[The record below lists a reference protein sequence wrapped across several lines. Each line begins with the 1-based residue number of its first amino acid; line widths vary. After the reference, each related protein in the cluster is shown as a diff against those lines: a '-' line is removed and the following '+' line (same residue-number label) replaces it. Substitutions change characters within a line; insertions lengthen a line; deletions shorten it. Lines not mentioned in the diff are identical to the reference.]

1 MNKTRVI
8 TLARLRKLEPCADQ
22 YAIVARLYPSGVPL
36 TTEAMAALEAAG
48 VDTMWAGLRLLT
60 AKQRSAFVIFTLRQ
74 RQTAMVTLFE
84 RVGLP
89 EHAAAI
95 EALRL
100 QKLGDKKTAGKVFAA
115 AASDVASDVASDA
128 AASDAAR
135 AASNA
140 AWAASNAAAPPASVA
155 AGAASDAAWAAAWAA
170 SDVAWA
176 PATRAAWDVASAGQ
190 RMWLLIELQEQG
202 SGR

>member
-115 AASDVASDVASDA
+115 AASDVARAAAASVA

-155 AGAASDAAWAAAWAA
+155 AGAASDAAWAASHAA
-170 SDVAWA
+170 HALV
-176 PATRAAWDVASAGQ
+176 PAARAAWDVASAGQ

>member
-74 RQTAMVTLFE
+74 RGPRGTS
-84 RVGLP
+84 RVLASGCGCSLSCKSKVP
-89 EHAAAI
+89 
-95 EALRL
+95 
-100 QKLGDKKTAGKVFAA
+100 GDDD
-115 AASDVASDVASDA
+115 S
-128 AASDAAR
+128 R
-135 AASNA
+135 A
-140 AWAASNAAAPPASVA
+140 VV
-155 AGAASDAAWAAAWAA
+155 G
-170 SDVAWA
+170 
-176 PATRAAWDVASAGQ
+176 ASAEKAGLTP
-190 RMWLLIELQEQG
+190 RPSLRYTSAHRG
-202 SGR
+202 FGRARE